1 MLRTTRKIFNIIEKN
16 KLTNVQV
23 LVNMEMEEITV
34 TFTSVKEY
42 KIFVNQYDYKYG
54 LNNFYIDRSEKLI
67 WGKRTW

>member
-34 TFTSVKEY
+34 TFSSVKEY

-54 LNNFYIDRSEKLI
+54 LNNCYLDRSEKLV
-67 WGKRTW
+67 WRK